1 MSPEDLND
9 IIGGLKF
16 PSNNAVLVGFEG
28 SEDAGVYKI
37 NDNDAIVQTVDF
49 ITPVVD
55 DPYTFGTIAAANSL
69 SDIFAMGAKVLT
81 ALNIV
86 AYDSCHVTKEM
97 LTEILRGGIDKVAE
111 AGGVILG
118 GHTITDIEMK
128 YGLAVTGIVHPG
140 KAVKNNTVKAGD
152 DLVLTKPI
160 GSGVI
165 TTAWKGDAARKEH
178 LDKAAFWMAQLN
190 RTASEIAVQTGISA
204 MTDVTGFGLLGHL
217 SEMIGQNCGAV
228 LDMSSIPFMDGAKE
242 YAGMMLFP
250 GGSQRNKKYFEHK
263 LKQSGLSSEE
273 LMLLFDAQTSGGLLI
288 SVNSSKTNELM
299 KRLHDSGIEKA
310 SVIGQ
315 FTDDKGFITLK

>member
-16 PSNNAVLVGFEG
+16 LSNEAVLVGFEG
-28 SEDAGVYKI
+28 SDDAGVYKI

-288 SVNSSKTNELM
+288 SVNSSKTNELL